1 MTYGIHVI
9 IITHYL
15 LWNKNYYL
23 FTYMYMKIEFREHKF
38 GGEFVTVW
46 DEDHSESQLNGLFLF
61 AFNPLATL
69 LNPI

>member
-1 MTYGIHVI
+1 MVSMLLLLLIISYEIRI
-9 IITHYL
+9 IIYL
-15 LWNKNYYL
+15 LI
-23 FTYMYMKIEFREHKF
+23 YMKIEFREDKF